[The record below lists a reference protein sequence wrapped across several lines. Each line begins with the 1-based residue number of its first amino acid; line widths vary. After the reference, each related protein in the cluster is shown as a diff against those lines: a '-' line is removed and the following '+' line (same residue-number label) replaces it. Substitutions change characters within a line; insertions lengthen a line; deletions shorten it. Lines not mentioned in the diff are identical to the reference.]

1 MMIRSATLASAL
13 SLTAC
18 VSWQQ
23 GASSLP
29 LACAA
34 DEIRITQPRSGA
46 ITDRW
51 QASCRGFSYRCS
63 APAGVEDHSTPDCV
77 LLSEDPQPARIT
89 PLWRQG
95 G

>member
-1 MMIRSATLASAL
+1 MKNRLTALAAAL

-29 LACAA
+29 LACAV
-34 DEIRITQPRSGA
+34 DEIRISEPRSGA

-63 APAGVEDHSTPDCV
+63 APAGIEDHRAADCV
-77 LLSEDPQPARIT
+77 LLSEQRPVRIT

-95 G
+95 R